1 MVEITAN
8 TIWPPISSDWRW
20 LTKKQKYLDKC
31 MLIRWYHLGYRA
43 NFYF

>member
-8 TIWPPISSDWRW
+8 TFCQPISSDWRW
-20 LTKKQKYLDKC
+20 LTKNKNTLIKC

-43 NFYF
+43 NFYS